1 MLSLRALNR
10 AMLERQLPLRRR
22 RMPALAAVEHLVG
35 LQAQLPNPP
44 YIGLWTRLEGFAVG
58 ELSQLVHDRKVVRAV
73 LLRATQ
79 HLTAAPDFLSL
90 RPLLQPVL
98 DRGRQAAMGRLTA
111 GMDLAELAAT
121 GRELLRGRTL
131 TRPQLRALLAERWPD
146 RDPDALA
153 WSVQYLVPLVHVPPG
168 ITWRTGG
175 VVRSALAEDWLGRPP
190 PGAPSTDGLIRRYL
204 AAFGPATVADVQT
217 RSGLRRLDVAL
228 ARLRPELRVFHD
240 EAGRELFDLPDAPR
254 PDQRTPVPPRFLPE
268 FDNLLVAHADR
279 GRIMT
284 DEHRRRVITG
294 SLVRATVLVDGFVR
308 GTWTIKRER
317 GAATLTV
324 ELFAP
329 LPADDQ
335 ATVAEEGA
343 RLLAF
348 TSPDADVHQ
357 IRFTPAGAPGTHRTS
372 LR

>member
-1 MLSLRALNR
+1 VIRRHQVRVLSLRALNR
-10 AMLERQLPLRRR
+10 AMLERQLLLRRR

-44 YIGLWTRLEGFAVG
+44 YIALWTRLEGFAVG

-175 VVRSALAEDWLGRPP
+175 GGPLRAGRGLARPSAAGGAFDGRPDP
-190 PGAPSTDGLIRRYL
+190 
-204 AAFGPATVADVQT
+204 
-217 RSGLRRLDVAL
+217 
-228 ARLRPELRVFHD
+228 
-240 EAGRELFDLPDAPR
+240 
-254 PDQRTPVPPRFLPE
+254 PVP
-268 FDNLLVAHADR
+268 
-279 GRIMT
+279 GRVRT
-284 DEHRRRVITG
+284 RHRRRRPPDPVHPGRSTRHAPHLAALTG
-294 SLVRATVLVDGFVR
+294 PGRANGPARRSGGAVRAAVVASR
-308 GTWTIKRER
+308 RRREGR
-317 GAATLTV
+317 RATGA
-324 ELFAP
+324 
-329 LPADDQ
+329 
-335 ATVAEEGA
+335 G
-343 RLLAF
+343 
-348 TSPDADVHQ
+348 
-357 IRFTPAGAPGTHRTS
+357 
-372 LR
+372 